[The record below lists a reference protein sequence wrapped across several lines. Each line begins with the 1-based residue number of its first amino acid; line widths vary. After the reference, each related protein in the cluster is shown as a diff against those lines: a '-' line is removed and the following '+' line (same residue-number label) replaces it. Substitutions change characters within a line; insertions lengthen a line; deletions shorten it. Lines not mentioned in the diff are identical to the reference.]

1 MDSTLIGN
9 KAESL
14 EPGIVF
20 MPYIPMTITPTI
32 IDFSLKNRIR
42 KNKINKIY
50 NLGLEP
56 DSFISKSITSR
67 YSTKSINNNFY
78 GKISI

>member
-9 KAESL
+9 KSESL
-14 EPGIVF
+14 EHGIVF
-20 MPYIPMTITPTI
+20 MPYIMVQTTPSI
-32 IDFSLKNRIR
+32 VPSLKNRIR

-56 DSFISKSITSR
+56 DPFISKSITSR
-67 YSTKSINNNFY
+67 YSTTTINNNFY

>member
-9 KAESL
+9 KSESL

-20 MPYIPMTITPTI
+20 MPYIMVQNTPI
-32 IDFSLKNRIR
+32 IVPSLKNRIR

-50 NLGLEP
+50 NLGLET

-67 YSTKSINNNFY
+67 YSTTSINNNFY

>member
-9 KAESL
+9 KSENL
-14 EPGIVF
+14 EPGYVF
-20 MPYIPMTITPTI
+20 APYIMVQNTPTI
-32 IDFSLKNRIR
+32 VHSLKNRIR

-56 DSFISKSITSR
+56 DSFISKSLTSR
-67 YSTKSINNNFY
+67 YSTTAINNNFY

>member
-1 MDSTLIGN
+1 MESTLIGN
-9 KAESL
+9 KSESL

-20 MPYIPMTITPTI
+20 MPYIMVQTTPI
-32 IDFSLKNRIR
+32 VVPSLKNRIR

-56 DSFISKSITSR
+56 DSFISKSLTSR
-67 YSTKSINNNFY
+67 YSTTTINNNFY